1 MIKSRMGLKMIFD
14 YLPTFAGL
22 NNDNPMLNVRFYLVA
37 PAAYLV
43 FGTFFACQ
51 SSQNADYLQKAD
63 ALAARS
69 QMYHRQLCQ
78 LQHSTDSLWDAV
90 TAEIEKGLTPDI
102 PPTDRQVFLT
112 ARATEHMTMFMS
124 FKKLDPKIQ
133 EMVIMAGKID
143 AVYANQIRALQQ
155 DMSTFEHDKNMLLTE
170 AERAKANAKE
180 IAERIGPAPT
190 SPCE

>member
-1 MIKSRMGLKMIFD
+1 MRFRHIF
-14 YLPTFAGL
+14 LLCFTLFVVSGI
-22 NNDNPMLNVRFYLVA
+22 
-37 PAAYLV
+37 
-43 FGTFFACQ
+43 FFACQ
-51 SSQNADYLQKAD
+51 SSQNTDYLQKAD

-112 ARATEHMTMFMS
+112 ARNTEHMTMFMS

-155 DMSTFEHDKNMLLTE
+155 DMSTFEHDKNILVAE
-170 AERAKANAKE
+170 AEKNKMNTKE
-180 IAERIGPAPT
+180 ISDRIGPMPT
-190 SPCE
+190 SPCESTTK